1 MRLGCRAALWPAPGR
16 RQMSADSPS
25 QRGSGPAHQ
34 SRSNSASPARQG
46 AKRENRIR
54 SAPRAIRQR
63 RRRRVFVAS
72 RSIAF
77 GEFDVGPS
85 DQQRPEA
92 CTRRQPPLLRQ
103 QLPRCDRARLASQE
117 HDEQGGYN
125 KQRHA
130 QAGDHGDRHL
140 CIQPLDSQGPEQTL
154 E

>member
-1 MRLGCRAALWPAPGR
+1 MRLGCQAALWPAPGR
-16 RQMSADSPS
+16 RKTSANSPS
-25 QRGSGPAHQ
+25 QRGSGPARQ
-34 SRSNSASPARQG
+34 SRSNSTLPRRQG
-46 AKRENRIR
+46 AKPENRIR
-54 SAPRAIRQR
+54 SAPCAVRQR

-85 DQQRPEA
+85 DRQRPGA
-92 CTRRQPPLLRQ
+92 CTRRRPSLLRQ
-103 QLPRCDRARLASQE
+103 QLPRCDRARLAGQE
-117 HDEQGGYN
+117 HDEQGGYK

-130 QAGDHGDRHL
+130 QAGDHGDRHI